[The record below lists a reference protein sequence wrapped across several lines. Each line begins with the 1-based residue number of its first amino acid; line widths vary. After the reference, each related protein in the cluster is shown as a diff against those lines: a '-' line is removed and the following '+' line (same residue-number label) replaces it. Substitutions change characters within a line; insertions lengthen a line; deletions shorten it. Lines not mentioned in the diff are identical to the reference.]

1 MAVPSSG
8 PLGLRADIA
17 LEIDGSATGSDV
29 SLNTLSSQ
37 AGFTAP
43 NGMEE
48 FYGYSSAV
56 APTVSTS
63 AISNVSYNTLRAN
76 GNVSNDGGATVT
88 QRGFYIGTSS
98 NYASNTKYSSGSGTG
113 SYNYTLSVSA
123 STTYYATAYAINS
136 VGESVGSTVNA
147 TTGAQP
153 VAISGYYDGGSS
165 IGVGGNQGPFYGAV
179 NFGSMS
185 VKWKVNQTVPSSV
198 MVGVTG
204 GTQVAT
210 GMAGWNSASAGYHSG
225 NPINYPGS
233 PYRYF
238 WQADGTASA
247 SGCYVNSSRMVY
259 GYVYAAGNYSLT
271 MTGSRPLT
279 LHIY

>member
-17 LEIDGSATGSDV
+17 LEVDGSATGNNV

-63 AISNVSYNTLRAN
+63 AISNVSYNSLRAN

-153 VAISGYYDGGSS
+153 VAISAYYNGGSS
-165 IGVGGNQGPFYGAV
+165 IGVAGGQGPFYGAV

-185 VKWKVNQTVPSSV
+185 VNWRVNQTVPSGV

-210 GMAGWNSASAGYHSG
+210 GMAGWNSSSSGYHTG
-225 NPINYPGS
+225 NPINYPAGS
-233 PYRYF
+233 YRYF
-238 WQADGTASA
+238 WQAAGTASA
-247 SGCYVNSSRMVY
+247 SGCYVNSSRVVY

-279 LHIY
+279 LQVY